1 MADLMMTVQWPGKAP
16 TIDEIQQRFS
26 LSDEEI
32 SKSFG
37 VVEVD
42 PNEHIYTFLVNENS
56 VSKILQSGAEVKV
69 EGPFSNPRIEP
80 FGPPEETP

>member
-1 MADLMMTVQWPGKAP
+1 MTDLMMTVQWPGKAP

-26 LSDEEI
+26 LTNEEI

-42 PNEHIYTFLVNENS
+42 PDEHIYTFLVKENA
-56 VSKILQSGAEVKV
+56 VSKIQSRTDVKV
-69 EGPFSNPRIEP
+69 KGPYSNPQIGP
-80 FGPPEETP
+80 FGPPDESP

>member
-1 MADLMMTVQWPGKAP
+1 MAELMMTVHWPGKAP

-26 LSDEEI
+26 LTEEEI
-32 SKSFG
+32 NKSFG

-42 PNEHIYTFLVNENS
+42 PGEHIYTFLVNETA
-56 VSKILQSGAEVKV
+56 VSKIHSQSDVKV

-80 FGPPEETP
+80 FGPPEESP